1 MKNKDQILLEN
12 AYLRIHQEDMGFR
25 PQYGGGTK
33 HEIDEIRI
41 GNDIY
46 SATYD
51 FDLNRSVE
59 QHGTFYDEPRI
70 DVLSVSKY
78 DPNTDESM
86 EIPVDRID
94 RGLMDQIKD
103 AISNEIDSG
112 IDNDQFNFYND
123 EPDHPDI

>member
-12 AYLRIHQEDMGFR
+12 AYLRIYQEDRGFQ
-25 PQYGGGTK
+25 PQSGGGTK
-33 HEIDEIRI
+33 HVIDEIRI

-51 FDLNRSVE
+51 VDLNRSVE

>member
-12 AYLRIHQEDMGFR
+12 AYLRIYQEDMGFQ
-25 PQYGGGTK
+25 PQSGGGTK
-33 HEIDEIRI
+33 HVIDEIRI

-51 FDLNRSVE
+51 VDLNRSVE